1 MGILTDHFDG
11 ENIEIM
17 IFTHIFD
24 HKIVV
29 RNSWLGQTGRPS
41 IENIHVL
48 NWFDFG
54 VCQID
59 SIAH

>member
-24 HKIVV
+24 HIK
-29 RNSWLGQTGRPS
+29 L
-41 IENIHVL
+41 L
-48 NWFDFG
+48 F
-54 VCQID
+54 
-59 SIAH
+59 

>member
-24 HKIVV
+24 HKIVILKPNHNEILEYV
-29 RNSWLGQTGRPS
+29 
-41 IENIHVL
+41 
-48 NWFDFG
+48 
-54 VCQID
+54 
-59 SIAH
+59 